1 MIAGGKDNLP
11 DIIDNVDFFEG
22 GATSAYEKGYI
33 IELNDQIDQYAPNF
47 KKYLE
52 EHPEIDKL
60 VKTDD
65 GKYLTFPLIRGSDEL
80 CSFNG
85 LIVRKDWLDEAGWM
99 CRNDGRLVHTLTTF
113 RMTSAQRLPSC
124 WTPQTTGI
132 TAPLPRLTV
141 RPMTTS
147 RKTARSSLAPS
158 SRASRTS

>member
-33 IELNDQIDQYAPNF
+33 IELNDLIDQYAPNF

-85 LIVRKDWLDEAGWM
+85 LIVRKAGWTRPGWM
-99 CRNDGRLVHTLTTF
+99 CRKR
-113 RMTSAQRLPSC
+113 
-124 WTPQTTGI
+124 WTTG
-132 TAPLPRLTV
+132 TPR
-141 RPMTTS
+141 
-147 RKTARSSLAPS
+147 
-158 SRASRTS
+158 